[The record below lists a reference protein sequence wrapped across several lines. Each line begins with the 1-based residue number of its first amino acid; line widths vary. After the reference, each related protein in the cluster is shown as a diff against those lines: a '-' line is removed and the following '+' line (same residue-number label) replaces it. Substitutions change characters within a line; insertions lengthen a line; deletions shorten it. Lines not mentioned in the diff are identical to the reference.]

1 MIFYSHLTL
10 KYYFLLSFFYFFF
23 SSTSFTHSLSQIKLS
38 HLSSIH
44 HPLTAAI
51 EAHHRTIA
59 DSSSFSLSFF
69 FFLPPLLTDQTPLP
83 HAIDPRWA
91 ISPSLSTQALSPK
104 SKLTYADASRPL
116 RPILAS
122 LLYLGNQFLQ
132 SLLVGLQVS
141 CLCLLHHVMLRVFYL
156 GFLLPVC

>member
-10 KYYFLLSFFYFFF
+10 KYYFLLSFFLFLFFLYQF
-23 SSTSFTHSLSQIKLS
+23 HSFPFSDQTLTSTVNSSSSHRRHWSSPSHHRRFIILLPFIFFLSSSTPHRPNSL
-38 HLSSIH
+38 
-44 HPLTAAI
+44 A
-51 EAHHRTIA
+51 
-59 DSSSFSLSFF
+59 
-69 FFLPPLLTDQTPLP
+69 
-83 HAIDPRWA
+83 PRWA